1 MMITAAYVRYRAVAG
16 GLGALLLILAG
27 TMLLPLPWSFTPG
40 AESWRPLLLSALPTA
55 AAGGLL
61 RLLGRGTTELRRR
74 DTYLLV
80 TLAWL
85 LAATAGALP
94 YMFSGVLPSFTNA
107 FFESMSGFTTTGAS
121 VITDVEVVPPGILF
135 WRSLTHWLGGMGI
148 MVLLVAM
155 LSALGMGGLQ
165 VMKAEAPGPT
175 VERVATRVRE
185 TAQAL
190 WIAYV
195 VLTAAQVLCLW
206 ALGMSLFD
214 ALNHSFATL
223 ATGGFST
230 RNASLGAFTPAM
242 QWVTTLFMY
251 LAGVNFALFV
261 GAFQSRSPGPIW
273 RDPEFRL
280 YTWVTVGSGVALT
293 ILIAGPKMGLLDAL
307 RHGAFQASSIM
318 TTTGFATHDF
328 DQWPWAAKWI
338 LGLLSV
344 IGAST
349 GSTGGAVKIMRF
361 LVLIK
366 QAAGEFARQIQPRVV
381 RQVKLGSRV
390 VPEELVVNIQQF
402 FFLYMAVLGAGT
414 LILSATGLDLLSSL
428 SAAGATLGNI
438 GPGLGVVGPMTNYNA
453 LTDVATWTGSVL
465 MLLGRLELWTV
476 LVLFSP
482 AFWRR

>member
-1 MMITAAYVRYRAVAG
+1 MNFIHYRPVAS
-16 GLGALLLILAG
+16 GLGTMLLILAAC
-27 TMLLPLPWSFTPG
+27 MLATLAWAFTPG
-40 AESWRPLLLSALPTA
+40 AEAWEPLLQSAAPTA
-55 AAGGLL
+55 ATGGLL
-61 RLLGRGTTELRRR
+61 RWFGRGKTELNRR

-85 LAATAGALP
+85 AAAAAGALP
-94 YMFSGVLPSFTNA
+94 YIFSGVLPSFTDA

-121 VITDVEVVPPGILF
+121 VMTDVEVVPPGILF

-155 LSALGMGGLQ
+155 FSALGVGGLQ
-165 VMKAEAPGPT
+165 VMRAEAPGPT
-175 VERVATRVRE
+175 VERVSVRVRQ

-190 WIAYV
+190 WITYV
-195 VLTAAQVLCLW
+195 VLTIVQVLLLW
-206 ALGMSLFD
+206 GLGMSLFD
-214 ALNHSFATL
+214 ALNHSFATM

-230 RNASLGAFTPAM
+230 KNLSLGAFSPAL
-242 QWVTTLFMY
+242 QWVTTIFMY
-251 LAGVNFALFV
+251 LAGVNFVLFV
-261 GAFQSRSPGPIW
+261 GAFQARSPGPIW

-280 YTWVTVGSGVALT
+280 YTGVTLASGLGLAV
-293 ILIAGPKMGLLDAL
+293 LIAGPQQMHWWDAL

-318 TTTGFATHDF
+318 TTTGYATDDFNKWPFAA
-328 DQWPWAAKWI
+328 QAI

-361 LVLIK
+361 LVLFK
-366 QAAGEFARQIQPRVV
+366 QAANEFAQQLQPRVV
-381 RQVKLGSRV
+381 RHVKLGSRV
-390 VPEELVVNIQQF
+390 VPHEMVINIQQF
-402 FFLYMAVLGAGT
+402 FFLYIGVLGLGWLVLAG
-414 LILSATGLDLLSSL
+414 TGLDLVSAL

-438 GPGLGVVGPMTNYNA
+438 GPGLGVVGPMSNWSH
-453 LTDVATWTGSVL
+453 LTDLGTWTGSIL
-465 MLLGRLELWTV
+465 MMLGRLELYTV